1 MCNVI
6 ERIEAWLY
14 RLSKSKSRRN
24 LYYWIANAA
33 TTHDLAR
40 AGSVLNIG
48 AGGEIAELLQSLGIR
63 NVSIDINPDRGPDR
77 VASVED
83 MNCFS
88 DSSFNVVFCID
99 VLEHVKAPATA
110 ISEIRRVLGPGG
122 ILIGSTPFL
131 LGIHDAPADFWRFTR
146 HGLAI
151 LFADMETLVL
161 RERNGYFASIAVLLT
176 RRFVIGTPRQ
186 RRMAVVFSPLILSFA
201 SAIEFFD
208 RILPGSEATT
218 GYFFV
223 MRNQK

>member
-1 MCNVI
+1 MI

-14 RLSKSKSRRN
+14 RLSKRKSRRN
-24 LYYWIANAA
+24 LYDWIANAA
-33 TTHDLAR
+33 ATYELAH

-48 AGGEIAELLQSLGIR
+48 AGGEIAQLLENLGIR
-63 NVSIDINPDRGPDR
+63 NVSIDIDPDRSPQQ

-83 MNCFS
+83 LNCFA
-88 DSSFNVVFCID
+88 DSSFEVVFCID
-99 VLEHVKAPATA
+99 VLEHVKTPATA
-110 ISEIRRVLGPGG
+110 VSEIHRVLRPGG
-122 ILIGSTPFL
+122 ILVGSTPFL

-146 HGLAI
+146 HGLAM
-151 LFADMETLVL
+151 LFADMEILVL

-176 RRFVIGTPRQ
+176 RRFVIGTPQQ
-186 RRMAVVFSPLILSFA
+186 RRIALVLSPLILA
-201 SAIEFFD
+201 LAGAIELLD